1 MQIDHINLNRLSVS
15 KMNMRAG
22 KKPPIISDILP
33 SIIRRGV
40 LMPLFVR
47 PNPVPS
53 AVEGCE
59 AGHYEIVAGKRRY
72 FASLE
77 AARQRE
83 DIPTLPCIIL
93 SKGDDAEALEISM
106 IENMLR
112 QNPDQV
118 TQWESYTRLVKEGRS
133 VEEIADT
140 FALTELH
147 VKRILALG
155 NLLPRIR
162 EAYRAEEID
171 AATVKHLTLASKAQ
185 QKAGAALFEDADAYA
200 PRGQQLKAWLFG
212 GASIS
217 VGVALF
223 DIAGFT
229 GQIVTNLFEEDGYF
243 ADADAFWTAQL
254 AEVEARKVAYLES
267 GWADVQ
273 IVGTGQY
280 FSSWEY
286 EKTPKGRGGRVYIQC
301 RDNGE
306 IIFHEGYLTAKEAT
320 AKRKGAD
327 ASAGMTEVAAKR
339 AELTSAMTSY
349 VDLHRH
355 AAVRSELA
363 SHPSVALRVTVA
375 HMICGSPLWTV
386 RIADQ
391 HSRNEGITES
401 IETSIAETAF
411 DERRRALLT
420 CLRFDG
426 DSPTVAGVCN
436 GSDSVPL
443 LGRLLEL
450 PDAVVMELLALVMA
464 ETLAIGSELI
474 ETLGQL
480 LSVDMSK
487 FWQADAVFFDLL
499 RDREV
504 MTCILAEVG
513 GETAASANAKEKGKV
528 IKSVIGDCL
537 TGSNER
543 PKVDGWVPRWM
554 AFPPSAYTERG
565 GVATVAAAN
574 RAHWLATHEEQE
586 DPDPAAPQI
595 VAATDGDEESAEPAE
610 AAPHEEER
618 LAA

>member
-1 MQIDHINLNRLSVS
+1 MQIENINIDRLSVS

-22 KKPPIISDILP
+22 KKPPIVSDILP
-33 SIIRRGV
+33 SIIKRGV
-40 LMPLFVR
+40 IMPLFIR
-47 PNPVPS
+47 PNC
-53 AVEGCE
+53 AE
-59 AGHYEIVAGKRRY
+59 GHYEIVAGKRRY

-83 DIPTLPCIIL
+83 DVPTLPCIVL
-93 SKGDDAEALEISM
+93 SEGDDAEALEISM

-133 VEEIADT
+133 VGEIADT
-140 FALTELH
+140 FALTELQ

-185 QKAGAALFEDADAYA
+185 QKAWAALFEDADSYA
-200 PRGQQLKAWLFG
+200 PRGSQLKAWLFG
-212 GASIS
+212 GASIT

-223 DIAGFT
+223 DVSGFT

-243 ADADAFWTAQL
+243 ADADAFWTAQM
-254 AEVEARKVAYLES
+254 AEVEARKVAYLEA

-286 EKTPKGRGGRVYIQC
+286 EMTPKSRGGRVYIQC

-306 IIFHEGYLTAKEAT
+306 ILFHEGYLTAKEAT
-320 AKRKGAD
+320 AKRKNAD
-327 ASAGMTEVAAKR
+327 ASAGVAEVAAKR
-339 AELTSAMTSY
+339 GELTSALTSY

-375 HMICGSPLWTV
+375 HMICGSSLWGLRV
-386 RIADQ
+386 AEQR
-391 HSRNEGITES
+391 SRNEAITES
-401 IETSIAETAF
+401 IETCIAETAF
-411 DERRRALLT
+411 DERRRALLA
-420 CLRFDG
+420 CLGFDG
-426 DSPTVAGVCN
+426 DSPSVAGMCN
-436 GSDSVPL
+436 GSDAVPL

-450 PDAVVMELLALVMA
+450 PDAVVMEVLALVMA

-474 ETLGQL
+474 EMLGPL

-487 FWQADAVFFDLL
+487 FWQADEVFFDLL

-504 MTCILAEVG
+504 MTCKLAEVG
-513 GETAASANAKEKGKV
+513 GDAVASANAKEKGKV
-528 IKSVIGDCL
+528 IRSVIGDYL

-543 PKVDGWVPRWM
+543 SKVDGWVPRWM

-565 GVATVAAAN
+565 GVATVAAAK
-574 RAHWLATHEEQE
+574 RAYWLASHEEQD

-595 VAATDGDEESAEPAE
+595 VAADESEAEESTPAP
-610 AAPHEEER
+610 ATEEEVER